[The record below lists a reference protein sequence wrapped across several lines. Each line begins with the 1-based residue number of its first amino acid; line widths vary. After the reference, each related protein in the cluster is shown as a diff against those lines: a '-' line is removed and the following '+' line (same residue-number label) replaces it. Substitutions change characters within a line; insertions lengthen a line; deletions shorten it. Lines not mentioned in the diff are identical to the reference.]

1 MRPKAAIIV
10 PTARPAQA
18 SGRRGISLVYLT
30 VTVVALMAFVSLA
43 VDVGRVYVAKAEL
56 QLAADAAARHAAAGL
71 KDGVLVAQANAVAA
85 AADNKA
91 DGRTVVLSPN
101 LGDVEFGVWD
111 DAARSF
117 TVLTGAA
124 RSGANAV
131 RVSPRLTDARGTA
144 VPLTWGALI
153 GLSTCDIKS
162 VSAVAK
168 APTSAP
174 YSGFLG
180 INSVTLG
187 NNGLVAGYDSN
198 SGAPGA
204 GNISNTG
211 NIGSNGQI
219 DVGNNTAVRGDVFTD
234 DFDQG
239 SGSTLTGEQLD
250 DLPPMSFS
258 PTEDPGIP
266 SAGNLTVGQDE
277 TLTLGAGTFHY
288 TNVTLGHGATLTF
301 SGPAKLYVSG
311 SITLG
316 NNRSSLV
323 ASDNTPGNLKLR
335 LVGSASFEAGNDALI
350 VAEIYGPQAQ
360 FQIGNNVEMHGAVI
374 AASIAIGNNAVLYY
388 DSRIGAG
395 GTGGR
400 VILVR

>member
-10 PTARPAQA
+10 PTARPAQG

-131 RVSPRLTDARGTA
+131 RVSPRLTAARGTA

-168 APTSAP
+168 APTGAP

-258 PTEDPGIP
+258 PTENPGIP
-266 SAGNLTVGQDE
+266 SAGNLAVGQDE
-277 TLTLGAGTFHY
+277 TLTLGTGTFHY